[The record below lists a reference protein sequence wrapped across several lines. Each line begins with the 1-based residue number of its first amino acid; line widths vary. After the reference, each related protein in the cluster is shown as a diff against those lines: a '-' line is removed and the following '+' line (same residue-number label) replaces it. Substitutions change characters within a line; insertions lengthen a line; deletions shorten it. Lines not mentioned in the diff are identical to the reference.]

1 MWTLSINSASTSYR
15 YIVCIFSEEDMP
27 LVRMAQQRWPWLP
40 AVFVDI
46 QASKNRTGLRIER
59 DITLQ
64 NDRARQ
70 INARTQVDNT
80 SAGFRTSINR
90 SIDCRRIQLFSVA
103 HGAELPRF
111 KEHRSFPLA
120 VCDWP
125 RPFAKLTNAA
135 PQSSMQV
142 PFYDS
147 FFLLLT
153 SKHLVI
159 EAALRD
165 GLITGIGEL
174 DLVKKHLRF
183 GILPRTVRA

>member
-1 MWTLSINSASTSYR
+1 
-15 YIVCIFSEEDMP
+15 MP

-103 HGAELPRF
+103 HGAELPRSKNTEAF
-111 KEHRSFPLA
+111 RLPYVIGRDRSQSLPAPPRSHRCKCRSTIHSFSCSHQNISLS
-120 VCDWP
+120 
-125 RPFAKLTNAA
+125 KLRYGTA
-135 PQSSMQV
+135 SS
-142 PFYDS
+142 
-147 FFLLLT
+147 
-153 SKHLVI
+153 
-159 EAALRD
+159 
-165 GLITGIGEL
+165 
-174 DLVKKHLRF
+174 
-183 GILPRTVRA
+183 